1 MEQKELY
8 LRQYNER
15 LTTAEQAVRAV
26 KSGDV
31 VYVGTCSSAAYA
43 LCDALGE
50 RGGELED
57 VTLTCS
63 QIIRKVAIMSDRW
76 PRAFRVCT
84 YFMGTQERSMQELG
98 RCDFTCVHLSQVDLF
113 CRQTAPADVAF
124 FEVSPPDENGY
135 MSYGA
140 TGVALHTY
148 IKERAKTVILQV
160 NRNVPYV
167 YGEENLIHVSEA
179 DAIVEADQELVE
191 NPELPVDETIQTIS
205 GFIVD
210 QIPDGACIQLGLGG
224 VANAVGYGLRTK
236 NDLGSHT
243 ELMSDSI
250 MELMK
255 LGVVNNSRKQFMP
268 GKTVASFTFGSREL
282 YRFVDRN
289 PDMYYMPFPI
299 VNDPV
304 NIAKNDNMISINTA
318 LSIDLF
324 GQVDADNLAGKQYSA
339 TGGQLDFV
347 RGAQMSRGGK
357 SFIAVTS
364 SFTDRSG
371 QRRSR
376 IVLQFPA
383 GTAVTTPR
391 SDVQYIVTEYGCV
404 NLKPLTMRERVRAM
418 ISLAHP
424 QFRAE
429 LTEQARAHKML

>member
-1 MEQKELY
+1 MTGD
-8 LRQYNER
+8 LR
-15 LTTAEQAVRAV
+15 
-26 KSGDV
+26 
-31 VYVGTCSSAAYA
+31 
-43 LCDALGE
+43 
-50 RGGELED
+50 RG
-57 VTLTCS
+57 
-63 QIIRKVAIMSDRW
+63 RKV
-76 PRAFRVCT
+76 PCF
-84 YFMGTQERSMQELG
+84 
-98 RCDFTCVHLSQVDLF
+98 
-113 CRQTAPADVAF
+113 
-124 FEVSPPDENGY
+124 
-135 MSYGA
+135 
-140 TGVALHTY
+140 
-148 IKERAKTVILQV
+148 
-160 NRNVPYV
+160 
-167 YGEENLIHVSEA
+167 
-179 DAIVEADQELVE
+179 
-191 NPELPVDETIQTIS
+191 LPVRK
-205 GFIVD
+205 GGAARLLA
-210 QIPDGACIQLGLGG
+210 QIAQQQEGQLDLGDHHGIAELAAHDLLNPLQPAGG

-255 LGVVNNSRKQFMP
+255 LGVVNNRRKQFMP

-364 SFTDRSG
+364 SFADRSG

-418 ISLAHP
+418 ITLAHP